1 MYRRMCLCLFLAV
14 TEAPEQLALRN
25 YGTAEELLK
34 KAQCEAEALYIEGG
48 QAKKEGKAV
57 TISAARHNME

>member
-1 MYRRMCLCLFLAV
+1 MYRRMYLCLFRAV
-14 TEAPEQLALRN
+14 TEAPVQLALRN
-25 YGTAEELLK
+25 YGKLLK